1 MKTKRMKMVHSLI
14 NTYSLTPH
22 LKIYHS
28 KEATSQEIANFHNPL
43 YVKYLESWVSPKPEN
58 IV

>member
-1 MKTKRMKMVHSLI
+1 MKMVHSLI